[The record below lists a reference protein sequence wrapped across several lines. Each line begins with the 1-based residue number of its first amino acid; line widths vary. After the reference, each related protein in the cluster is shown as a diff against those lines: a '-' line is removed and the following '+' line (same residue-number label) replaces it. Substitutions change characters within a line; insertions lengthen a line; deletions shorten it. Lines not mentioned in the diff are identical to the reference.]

1 MVHNPRRCVVFG
13 QAGRLPEFVASRT
26 NVAFLIGAWKPPP
39 TLSSCPPWPGT
50 CRETFDIQTKRRT
63 IKYSVSTETNILIQ
77 RAAADLDLAVSG
89 LPPSDFFETPADNLK
104 AFAAAAR
111 DCVY

>member
-1 MVHNPRRCVVFG
+1 MLDEHGDAPTTKQLAERLERW
-13 QAGRLPEFVASRT
+13 QAEGDD
-26 NVAFLIGAWKPPP
+26 VAFLIGAWKPPP

-63 IKYSVSTETNILIQ
+63 IKYRVSTETNILIQ
-77 RAAADLDLAVSG
+77 RAAADHGLAVSG
-89 LPPSDFFETPADNLK
+89 LPPSYFLETPVDNLK

-111 DCVY
+111 DC

>member
-1 MVHNPRRCVVFG
+1 MHNPTRCLVFV
-13 QAGRLPEFVASRT
+13 QAGRLPEFFASRT
-26 NVAFLIGAWKPPP
+26 NVVFLIGALKRPP